1 MEIIHI
7 NLIVLFCFILLL
19 AYIKIR
25 YPFWNIQPVYHTYDF
40 WKMSI
45 SNPYFV
51 YKEKPMKTKFYDYE
65 NTITYKYS
73 ELPVEKY
80 KEMENLVQCY
90 YISSENVL
98 NIITKE
104 NIRNYFTGYDEPVFV
119 SFYNEKN
126 INNDFYPIG
135 FISSRP
141 LNIIITPLKN
151 LIRTSDY
158 SSSRLPVTEYYKIYF
173 VDFLSIHREHVDK
186 KISRKLL
193 QTHEFNTRVLNPS
206 IKCSLF
212 KKEIDLYDGVVPI
225 IKYTTGIYYLR
236 NLNIPK
242 LPKHCT
248 VSRVYKEEL
257 NFLTD
262 FYTKIREHDEKTT
275 LKIFPDLGS
284 LQSMI
289 KSELLYVYVLKKG
302 LDFMG
307 IYFIKDEKMQYDN
320 IENVETLHFISSLN
334 NCSSEKIFALGFFY
348 VIKALMKYKTYYRML
363 LFDNVGNNQI
373 ILRTWKNKFSPIIE
387 NIAAYYTYNLIIPS
401 SPFDIQSSFI
411 LV

>member
-1 MEIIHI
+1 MELIHI
-7 NLIVLFCFILLL
+7 NIIVLFCFIFIL

-25 YPFWNIQPVYHTYDF
+25 YPFWNIQPVYHSYDF
-40 WKMSI
+40 WKMTFSD
-45 SNPYFV
+45 PYFV
-51 YKEKPMKTKFYDYE
+51 YKHKPMKTKFYDYE
-65 NTITYKYS
+65 NVITYNFS
-73 ELPVEKY
+73 ELPPEKY

-104 NIRNYFTGYDEPVFV
+104 NLKNYFTGYDDSVFV

-141 LNIIITPLKN
+141 LNIIIKQN
-151 LIRTSDY
+151 H
-158 SSSRLPVTEYYKIYF
+158 YKIYF
-173 VDFLSIHREHVDK
+173 VDFLSINREHVDK

-193 QTHEFNTRVLNPS
+193 QTHEFNTRVLNKS

-212 KKEIDLYDGVVPI
+212 KKEIELYDGVVPI

-236 NLNIPK
+236 DINIPH

-248 VSRVYKEEL
+248 ISRVYKEEL
-257 NFLTD
+257 SFLSD
-262 FYTKIREHDEKTT
+262 FYTKIREHDEKNM

-284 LQSMI
+284 LHTMI
-289 KSELLYVYVLKKG
+289 KTELLFVYVLKKG

-307 IYFIKDEKMQYDN
+307 IYFLKDEKMQYDN
-320 IENVETLHFISSLN
+320 MGDVETLHFISSLN
-334 NCSSEKIFALGFFY
+334 NCSSEKIFTLGFFH
-348 VIKALMKYKTYYRML
+348 VIKSLLKYKTYFRML
-363 LFDNVGNNQI
+363 LFDNIGNNEI
-373 ILRTWKNKFSPIIE
+373 ILRTWKKKYSPIIE
-387 NIAAYYTYNLIIPS
+387 NITAYYTYNLIIPS
-401 SPFDIQSSFI
+401 SPFNSETSFI
-411 LV
+411 LL